1 MGEERM
7 ELRMETFNVNYAL
20 FAENL
25 SRGYKQIRDVDCL
38 SDITLVCDDG
48 ELLAHKVVLFTGS
61 DFFKSFLQRVKHP
74 NPHIYLRGMKLQHLQ
89 LVLNFMYSGEA
100 QIIQSDLGDVLEV
113 AKDLK
118 VTGLTEQEQ
127 QQQHEAVMEEA
138 TKVSKKLDTL
148 IKSITEM
155 KEKEGKNKKKT
166 KVKDEVSQDG
176 DGDAATPTKAE
187 DDFDEIALSHMKKGY
202 DVEGKV
208 SWICNQCGFCCN
220 DKTRTKRHIKNN
232 HLKERRKS
240 APEKITDIEEEISST
255 PDVSHITDVAS
266 LLEDVEVKR
275 PRTRKMNREL
285 KSLINDIEQAESAG
299 FNIFD
304 EIFDEDKESNNDESL
319 VKESEESATDIE
331 SQALEMM
338 EQGKDEENN
347 RILWICRICDY
358 SSHNKTR
365 VKKHAK
371 SNHLQKPS
379 ENERE
384 GASRATSE
392 IDEEN
397 KESSES
403 EPMDTSDADQSKA
416 ENEETLNET
425 SIKGNFDSDD
435 VQALSLMMKSTSET
449 GRTTW
454 QCTICDMSH
463 NDKTRIRKHIK
474 SRHIRNSETS

>member
-1 MGEERM
+1 M
-7 ELRMETFNVNYAL
+7 METFNVNYAL
-20 FAENL
+20 FGENL
-25 SRGYKQIRDVDCL
+25 SRGYKQIRKVDCL

-48 ELLAHKVVLFTGS
+48 ELPAHKVVLFTGS
-61 DFFKSFLQRVKHP
+61 DFFKNFLQRVKHP
-74 NPHIYLRGMKLQHLQ
+74 NPYIYLKGMKLQHLE

-100 QIIQSDLGDVLEV
+100 QIFQSDLEDVLEV

-148 IKSITEM
+148 LKSITEM
-155 KEKEGKNKKKT
+155 KEKEGKNKKKS
-166 KVKDEVSQDG
+166 KVKEENSKDG
-176 DGDAATPTKAE
+176 DNVTPTAE
-187 DDFDEIALSHMKKGY
+187 DDVDEIALQQMKKGY

-240 APEKITDIEEEISST
+240 APEKITELEEEVST
-255 PDVSHITDVAS
+255 TSTTTDVAS
-266 LLEDVEVKR
+266 ILEDVEIKR

-285 KSLINDIEQAESAG
+285 KSLISDIEQAESAG

-319 VKESEESATDIE
+319 VKESEDSMVKESEEAPTDYD

-365 VKKHAK
+365 VKKHVK

-379 ENERE
+379 ENE
-384 GASRATSE
+384 
-392 IDEEN
+392 DQK
-397 KESSES
+397 KETFES
-403 EPMDTSDADQSKA
+403 EPMDTSDADQSKTD
-416 ENEETLNET
+416 NEETLNET

-435 VQALSLMMKSTSET
+435 VQALSLMIKSSDN
-449 GRTTW
+449 GRTNW

-474 SRHIRNSETS
+474 SKHIRNSETS